1 MQINSRELRDK
12 LSDYLRLA
20 KEGQS
25 IEVTKHGE
33 VVARLLPPE
42 ATPIDVAA
50 LKAFHAS
57 LGIAKKLPNA
67 VLLARETA
75 ER

>member
-20 KEGQS
+20 REGQN
-25 IEVTKHGE
+25 IEVTKYGE
-33 VVARLLPPE
+33 VIARLLPPE
-42 ATPIDVAA
+42 PKSLDVET

-57 LGIAKKLPNA
+57 LGVKKVPNA
-67 VLLARETA
+67 VLAAREEA

>member
-1 MQINSRELRDK
+1 MQINSRELRDN

-20 KEGQS
+20 REGQN

-33 VVARLLPPE
+33 VIARLLPPE
-42 ATPIDVAA
+42 SKVLDVEA
-50 LKAFHAS
+50 LKAFHVS
-57 LGIAKKLPNA
+57 LGVKKVPNA
-67 VLLARETA
+67 VLVAREEA

>member
-1 MQINSRELRDK
+1 MQVNSRELRDN

-20 KEGQS
+20 SEGQN

-42 ATPIDVAA
+42 SKSLDVEM
-50 LKAFHAS
+50 LKAFHAT
-57 LGIAKKLPNA
+57 LGVKKLPNA
-67 VLLARETA
+67 VLVLREDA

>member
-20 KEGQS
+20 KEGQN

-33 VVARLLPPE
+33 VIARLLPPE
-42 ATPIDVAA
+42 PKSLDVEA
-50 LKAFHAS
+50 LKAFHVS
-57 LGIAKKLPNA
+57 LGVKKIPNA
-67 VLLARETA
+67 VLAVREEA